1 MSMLKKGPELKPP
14 DVKVPDFFLDIYYD
28 LRERHLLPLVGILL
42 VAIVALPI
50 ILSSSSG
57 SDSTEPTSEGA
68 IASTGAAVP
77 SSKLVVAKATP
88 GLREYRRRLA
98 GRSPTNP
105 FKQQYAAPEGEGSE
119 ASSSSTGENA
129 TLSEESSPAA
139 EPTSEPASTETANT
153 TGPSQGSGEPSDGQ
167 HLQYYSFAIDV
178 RIVPVSSEASV
189 SKVEPSIRRNQP
201 ELTMLP
207 SRKEPALT
215 FMSVS
220 KDEKRA
226 LMLVSDKVSGLFG
239 DAICLVGSE
248 HCQLLALEQG
258 VPETVVYGPQERTFR
273 IELLKLHLLAT
284 NELHKA
290 PLGGSKQKG
299 SGAKES
305 GPQPAGRAQPR

>member
-1 MSMLKKGPELKPP
+1 MNMLKKGPELKLP
-14 DVKVPDFFLDIYYD
+14 DVKVPDFLSDIYYD

-57 SDSTEPTSEGA
+57 SDSTESSNETA
-68 IASTGAAVP
+68 IASTTAVP
-77 SSKLVVAKATP
+77 SSKLVVAKAAP

-98 GRSPTNP
+98 DKSPANP
-105 FKQQYAAPEGEGSE
+105 FEQQYAGSEGQGSE

-129 TLSEESSPAA
+129 TLSEAGSSATES
-139 EPTSEPASTETANT
+139 TSEPASTETANT
-153 TGPSQGSGEPSDGQ
+153 TEPSQGSDEPADGQ

-189 SKVEPSIRRNQP
+189 SKAEPSIRRNQP

-239 DAICLVGSE
+239 DAICLVGAE
-248 HCQLLALEQG
+248 HCQLLTLEQG

-284 NELHKA
+284 DKLHKA
-290 PLGGSKQKG
+290 PLGGPKKKG
-299 SGAKES
+299 SGPK
-305 GPQPAGRAQPR
+305 GPEPHPAGRVQPR